1 MSIWTILHFP
11 VHFFIFAFVSGL
23 TVSMRLRGMA
33 LCRLSFADRSS
44 PFVYTAQNIT
54 VSSAFIDGALYL
66 QESFLV
72 PAVTA
77 VSSNST
83 VLIDLLDDK
92 DLALQLATLKLTPT
106 YREELS
112 ILANRTDINLGE

>member
-1 MSIWTILHFP
+1 VCDP
-11 VHFFIFAFVSGL
+11 VGISDARCS
-23 TVSMRLRGMA
+23 SA
-33 LCRLSFADRSS
+33 ERSS
-44 PFVYTAQNIT
+44 PLVHPGKNIT

-72 PAVTA
+72 LAVTA

-83 VLIDLLDDK
+83 VLIDLLEDK
-92 DLALQLATLKLTPT
+92 ELALQLATLQLTPT